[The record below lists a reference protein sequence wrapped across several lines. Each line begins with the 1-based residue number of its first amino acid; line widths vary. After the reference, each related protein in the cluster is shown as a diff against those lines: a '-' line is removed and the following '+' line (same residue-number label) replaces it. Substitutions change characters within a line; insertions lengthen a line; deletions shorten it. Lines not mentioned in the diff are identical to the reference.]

1 MISEQEHQQ
10 DEDKREREASP
21 EKKRKAT
28 RESLPLPLTF
38 PSSGFSSSS
47 SRTEAEWHC
56 QSQERPEEEKVWPQL
71 EGDSPRSSS
80 SPLSSPLLPTASSLV
95 PFASSWAKEERAS
108 RLDEKL
114 LEMESNLRL
123 YRTGLKAALEKKND
137 SAMCSFLKLIE
148 KLENERNELESER
161 EYVLRKLELTSL
173 LESKEV
179 SVRLKPC
186 SNQFLT
192 TAWLQETIRIIVV
205 YMKKA
210 DSGMEKAPPMG
221 LVRCSRGGKTRA
233 LYEIGI
239 KFKELYPDCA
249 VIYVCFNNDTAIQEQ
264 EQANPVKALCL
275 RIAFAALKPDS
286 PYSGDF
292 RSFSKNVIVEENHII
307 KWLKQSPCLILVDE
321 LNRLKKAVSD
331 DQFAFFIKDVF
342 LTQKG
347 RYIVFSSHI
356 ISVAKKLESYLLSWS
371 RNVLIRELP
380 TTSLKRAKE
389 AFNIDTLTAREALF
403 CGLIPGLILDKCFYG
418 ASDKV
423 NWRID
428 DYLSQLTEDQIIDT
442 TLILP
447 LLESFIT
454 GSPDNL
460 PPVILEMMN
469 VLREFVPV
477 KKEFRDVVQWIPMHM
492 VKVLHQLS
500 ESNIVSNGYRKLLKV
515 IEQHFENFHLAKYQ
529 SGDAWES
536 LCVIVLIIRIVTRQP
551 KITAEVDLLAGQF
564 SAESRCTYSVSYN
577 EHFQKHSNFE
587 ACVNLEQLKGII
599 RHPPNFPHVSIYYPS
614 HARFLMYDA
623 IVVLYESEICAPCF
637 IGFQMKEGRELPTRR
652 PSDVCLGFLLRGK
665 SAKNPQAEKW
675 KDLSTNEVNEFFG
688 VSGRSWTPEEWGKLA
703 AEEEEEQCREATSR
717 TSSRQHLEE
726 RK

>member
-1 MISEQEHQQ
+1 M
-10 DEDKREREASP
+10 
-21 EKKRKAT
+21 
-28 RESLPLPLTF
+28 
-38 PSSGFSSSS
+38 
-47 SRTEAEWHC
+47 
-56 QSQERPEEEKVWPQL
+56 
-71 EGDSPRSSS
+71 
-80 SPLSSPLLPTASSLV
+80 
-95 PFASSWAKEERAS
+95 
-108 RLDEKL
+108 
-114 LEMESNLRL
+114 
-123 YRTGLKAALEKKND
+123 
-137 SAMCSFLKLIE
+137 
-148 KLENERNELESER
+148 
-161 EYVLRKLELTSL
+161 
-173 LESKEV
+173 
-179 SVRLKPC
+179 
-186 SNQFLT
+186 
-192 TAWLQETIRIIVV
+192 
-205 YMKKA
+205 
-210 DSGMEKAPPMG
+210 
-221 LVRCSRGGKTRA
+221 
-233 LYEIGI
+233 
-239 KFKELYPDCA
+239 
-249 VIYVCFNNDTAIQEQ
+249 
-264 EQANPVKALCL
+264 
-275 RIAFAALKPDS
+275 
-286 PYSGDF
+286 
-292 RSFSKNVIVEENHII
+292 
-307 KWLKQSPCLILVDE
+307 DE
-321 LNRLKKAVSD
+321 LNKLKKAVSD

-342 LTQKG
+342 LTRKG

-356 ISVAKKLESYLLSWS
+356 ISVAKKLESYLLTGSARS
-371 RNVLIRELP
+371 VLIRELP
-380 TTSLKRAKE
+380 STSLKKAKE

-418 ASDKV
+418 ASDEV
-423 NWRID
+423 TWRID

-454 GSPDNL
+454 GSLDNL

-469 VLREFVPV
+469 TLREFVPV
-477 KKEFRDVVQWIPMHM
+477 KKEFRNVVQWIPMHM

-500 ESNIVSNGYRKLLKV
+500 KSNLVSNGYRKLLRV

-529 SGDAWES
+529 SRDAWES

-551 KITAEVDLLAGQF
+551 KVTAEVDLLAGQF

-614 HARFLMYDA
+614 HAGFLMYDA

-675 KDLSTNEVNEFFG
+675 KDLSTKEVNEFFG
-688 VSGRSWTPEEWGKLA
+688 VSGRSWTPAEWGKLA
-703 AEEEEEQCREATSR
+703 AEKEEEEEQQQQCREATSR